1 MKQAVLGGGGP
12 DAEMLLECKMAGR
25 VVEVAL
31 GKSREVGHNEGV
43 VRETTGVDRVAGE
56 AWGI

>member
-1 MKQAVLGGGGP
+1 
-12 DAEMLLECKMAGR
+12 MLLECKMAGR

-43 VRETTGVDRVAGE
+43 VRETIGVDRVAGE

>member
-1 MKQAVLGGGGP
+1 
-12 DAEMLLECKMAGR
+12 MLLECRMVGR
-25 VVEVAL
+25 VVGVVL

-43 VRETTGVDRVAGE
+43 ARETIGVDRVAGE

>member
-31 GKSREVGHNEGV
+31 DRSRDVGHNEGV
-43 VRETTGVDRVAGE
+43 AKETTGADRVVGE
-56 AWGI
+56 A